1 MNAIRSRAQALS
13 TSVAGHPVAQAALTE
28 IGSTSTLGLILFASV
43 PMILGLCTMS
53 YVAKRDSIQN
63 SNVLQLI
70 IAFSVLAGTFLF
82 GIAVTFYK
90 GNESGL
96 SYFILA
102 ICMLCFALVVGNG
115 GIAVLLTDAYNT
127 SSQWIT
133 KGSQ

>member
-1 MNAIRSRAQALS
+1 MNAIRSRAQALGS
-13 TSVAGHPVAQAALTE
+13 AVAGSHVAQSALTQ
-28 IGSTSTLGLILFASV
+28 IHSTSTMGLILFAAV

-53 YVAKRDSIQN
+53 YVAKRDSVQN

-70 IAFSVLAGTFLF
+70 IAFSVLVGTFLF

-115 GIAVLLTDAYNT
+115 GISVLLTDAYNT
-127 SSQWIT
+127 SSQWIK

>member
-1 MNAIRSRAQALS
+1 MNAIRSRAQAVS
-13 TSVAGHPVAQAALTE
+13 TAVTGSHVAQAALTE
-28 IGSTSTLGLILFASV
+28 INSTSTMGLILFAAV

-63 SNVLQLI
+63 SNVLQLV
-70 IAFSVLAGTFLF
+70 IAFSVLVGTFLF

-102 ICMLCFALVVGNG
+102 ICMLCFALIVGNG

-127 SSQWIT
+127 SSSWIK
-133 KGSQ
+133 KGGQ

>member
-1 MNAIRSRAQALS
+1 MDAIRSRAQALS
-13 TSVAGHPVAQAALTE
+13 TYVTGPVAQKSLTA
-28 IGSTSTLGLILFASV
+28 ISSTSTMGLVLFAAT

-53 YVAKRDSIQN
+53 YVAKRDTVQN
-63 SNVLQLI
+63 SNVLQLL
-70 IAFSVLAGTFLF
+70 IAFSVMVGVFLF

>member
-1 MNAIRSRAQALS
+1 MNAIRSRAQAVS
-13 TSVAGHPVAQAALTE
+13 TAVTGSHVAQAALTE
-28 IGSTSTLGLILFASV
+28 INSTSTMGLILFAAV

-63 SNVLQLI
+63 SNVLQLV
-70 IAFSVLAGTFLF
+70 IAFSVLVGTFLF

-127 SSQWIT
+127 SSSWIK